1 MRFGTR
7 GRMLVMVFGF
17 SFALAAMC
25 SYLAVPACGQ
35 QRKLAPGVMKTIPAE
50 PQEAE
55 TFTGP
60 REFLTLVNAV
70 QQWQPNFAPA
80 SDTLA
85 EMARAATFRR
95 TIWQLEFSFKPVR
108 MLRTPDGKLIWYLL
122 YKVRNKGG
130 HFKPTAKEDETGNTI
145 FDIARVDFPVR
156 FYPVFVL
163 VGHDYKQTYTD
174 RIVPGVI
181 EQIHAAEIRDPNVS
195 LLGSVEIGKQPLSL
209 SGDEIDR
216 GVWGV
221 AMWENVDPRTD
232 FFSVYVQGLTN
243 AYLWEEEQQD
253 VAPRLTFRTLQLN
266 FWRPGDTVREQD
278 DRIRF
283 GMPKVSDPAKE
294 AKLLKLYGLDEPRDY
309 VWVYR
314 P

>member
-1 MRFGTR
+1 MRLGTSAGIR
-7 GRMLVMVFGF
+7 VMVFGF
-17 SFALAAMC
+17 FALAALSC
-25 SYLAVPACGQ
+25 SAVPSFGQ
-35 QRKLAPGVMKTIPAE
+35 QRKLAPGVMKTILAE

-60 REFLTLVNAV
+60 REFLTLVNAAHE
-70 QQWQPNFAPA
+70 WQPNFGPA
-80 SDTLA
+80 GDTLA
-85 EMARAATFRR
+85 EMARATTFRR

-108 MLRTPDGKLIWYLL
+108 MLQTADGKLIWYLL
-122 YKVRNKGG
+122 YKVRNNGG
-130 HFKPTAKEDETGNTI
+130 HFKPTAKEDQTGNTI
-145 FDIARVDFPVR
+145 YEIARVGFPVR
-156 FYPVFVL
+156 FYPVFIL

-174 RIVPGVI
+174 RIVPSVVQ
-181 EQIHAAEIRDPNVS
+181 QIHAAEIRDPNVP
-195 LLGSVEIGKQPLSL
+195 LRGSVEIGAQPLSL
-209 SGDEIDR
+209 SSDGIDR

-232 FFSVYVQGLTN
+232 FFSVYVKGLSN
-243 AYLWEEEQQD
+243 AYRWEAKQD
-253 VAPRLTFRTLQLN
+253 DAASRLSFKTLQLN

-278 DRIRF
+278 DHIRY

-294 AKLLKLYGLDEPRDY
+294 TRLLELYDLDEPRDY